1 MNQPSVVEKIRSLIG
16 KELGVSP
23 WVLIDQKR
31 INQFADCTEDHQWIH
46 VDVEKAARGP
56 FGKTIAH
63 GYLTLSLISGMSYTV
78 RFPFEMSG
86 VQMMI
91 NYGLNKV
98 RFLNPV
104 TVDSRVRTRV
114 VLAEIDEKTPGRVL
128 ITYRHTIEIEGQDKP
143 ACVAETLAMLF
154 VK

>member
-1 MNQPSVVEKIRSLIG
+1 MNQQSVVEKIKNLIG
-16 KELGVSP
+16 KELGVSN
-23 WVLIDQKR
+23 WVVIDQKR
-31 INQFADCTEDHQWIH
+31 INQFAECTDDHQWIH

-63 GYLTLSLISGMSYTV
+63 GYLTLSLISGMSYGV
-78 RFPFEMSG
+78 RFPFDMSD

-104 TVDSRVRTRV
+104 PVNSRIRTRV

-128 ITYRHTIEIEGQDKP
+128 LTYRHTIEIEGQDKP
-143 ACVAETLAMLF
+143 ACVAETLGMLF
-154 VK
+154 LK